1 MSKLQI
7 QGNASGSGII
17 TIVAPNTDTN
27 RTITIPDSG
36 GELVTSANGRFLTAE
51 GVIHVANSAS
61 SNTVVISSSSDVS
74 ITGNT
79 DVTGTLT
86 TGVGVGSTYTANV
99 SSNTAPDMGT
109 YQNFVITLTGS
120 ITLLNPS
127 TQNVGQ
133 SGFIVFKQDG
143 TGSRTVALSG
153 NFKTA
158 GGSGLSLTSTASSTD
173 FVPYIISQANTILL
187 GTPQLA
193 FS

>member
-61 SNTVVISSSSDVS
+61 SNTVVISSSSDVTVS
-74 ITGNT
+74 GK
-79 DVTGTLT
+79 LSA
-86 TGVGVGSTYTANV
+86 GVGVGSTYTANV

-109 YQNFVITLTGS
+109 YQNFVITLTGN

-158 GGSGLSLTSTASSTD
+158 GGSGLTLTSTASSTD